1 MSSEK
6 SEAVVIRLADF
17 SETSRVVTFFSE
29 EFGKMS
35 ALAKGAKRL
44 KSAFEGGIDLLST
57 CRIVFIQRQSASLNL
72 LTEAKLVTK
81 FTPSPGRLDS
91 LYGGYYVAEL
101 LSLLTEDGDPH
112 PQVYKDS
119 LLALDSFRD
128 DSDPGPAL
136 ARFELRLLQITGHL
150 PAFDACML
158 CGVSTKE
165 GHGPWALWL
174 AQGGVICK
182 ACQKSEYKSHP
193 LQTGTLR
200 VLEKLASDDVSL
212 GSRINISKQ
221 QCDEIRT
228 LTTSSIT
235 YLLGKRPR
243 LMRYVEPR
251 TGSR

>member
-1 MSSEK
+1 MSSVK
-6 SEAVVIRLADF
+6 SDAVVIRLADF
-17 SETSRVVTFFSE
+17 SETSRVVTFFTA

-57 CRIVFIQRQSASLNL
+57 CRIVFIQRPSTSLNL
-72 LTEAKLVTK
+72 LTEAKLVAK
-81 FTPSPGRLDS
+81 FTPSPSRLDS

-112 PQVYKDS
+112 PQLYNDS

-136 ARFELRLLQITGHL
+136 ARFELRLLQTTGHL
-150 PAFDACML
+150 PAFDACVV
-158 CGVSTKE
+158 CGVSTME
-165 GHGPWALWL
+165 SRGPWALWL

-182 ACQKSEYKSHP
+182 GCQKSEYKSHP

-200 VLEKLASDDVSL
+200 VLEKLAADDGSL

-251 TGSR
+251 SGSR